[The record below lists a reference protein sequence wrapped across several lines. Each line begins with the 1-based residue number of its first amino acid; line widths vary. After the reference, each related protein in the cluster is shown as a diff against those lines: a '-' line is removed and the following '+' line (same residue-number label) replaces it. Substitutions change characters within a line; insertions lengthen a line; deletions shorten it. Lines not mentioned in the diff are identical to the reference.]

1 VFVTDKIGSGT
12 TGADVLFAGNSS
24 FPNSALPNATQVT
37 IPLTLSLAPGN
48 YFIVLATPIVSGV
61 DGWVDDFAPNPLP
74 STVGSLVQVFD
85 SGGFGGST
93 NTVNPERSTFVA
105 LDTRQ
110 IASEVFDI
118 GDNAVSAPEPA
129 SVVFAAAGV
138 LMIAAHLLSRARQRA
153 V

>member
-1 VFVTDKIGSGT
+1 
-12 TGADVLFAGNSS
+12 
-24 FPNSALPNATQVT
+24 
-37 IPLTLSLAPGN
+37 
-48 YFIVLATPIVSGV
+48 
-61 DGWVDDFAPNPLP
+61 
-74 STVGSLVQVFD
+74 VGSLVQVFD

-118 GDNAVSAPEPA
+118 RDNAVSASEPA